1 MSNLAQIWKAGW
13 TSTRCILTK
22 PHRSDKLNNVD
33 SDCLI
38 YEFNT
43 KKNPKQM
50 NPKPRVP
57 MHDVCNEYSNSGRT
71 HAQLFF
77 RNGRTHSWV
86 HANFCNV
93 GISPSLHPYRFVS
106 VHEVQGPSRGLPTT
120 CICIRCRDVTFS
132 GYVHL
137 QNVSEDQSK
146 LPLKWLLG
154 CCYLDVKFETNL
166 KGWMDKYKMY
176 TYEDTVY
183 SIVRRKRWYHC
194 HSNGH
199 LTPECDV
206 QTGFVWPKA
215 TSMECS
221 NSPTGRYSPIA
232 WTRRI

>member
-1 MSNLAQIWKAGW
+1 MSIANQNRMSGTGMGSKLAPDWWPYTETREKCNMLCMKSPPLAQTLSFMECDLWMKS
-13 TSTRCILTK
+13 TS
-22 PHRSDKLNNVD
+22 
-33 SDCLI
+33 
-38 YEFNT
+38 
-43 KKNPKQM
+43 
-50 NPKPRVP
+50 
-57 MHDVCNEYSNSGRT
+57 
-71 HAQLFF
+71 
-77 RNGRTHSWV
+77 
-86 HANFCNV
+86 
-93 GISPSLHPYRFVS
+93 
-106 VHEVQGPSRGLPTT
+106 

-132 GYVHL
+132 GYIHL
-137 QNVSEDQSK
+137 QNVSEDKSK

-206 QTGFVWPKA
+206 QTGFFWPKA

-232 WTRRI
+232 WTGWI